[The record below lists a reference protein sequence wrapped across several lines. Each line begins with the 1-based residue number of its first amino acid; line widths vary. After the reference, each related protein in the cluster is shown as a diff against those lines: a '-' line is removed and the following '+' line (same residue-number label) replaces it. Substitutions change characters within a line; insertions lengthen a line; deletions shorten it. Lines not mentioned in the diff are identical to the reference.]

1 MFSKVLVKSFVYDLI
16 DVFMFPNGKIQKIR
30 NKYWINQ
37 SYLDQNLT
45 NTDRTSM
52 FFVFVCDL
60 QSNIREDKAR
70 NVIFEVMLKSKIFD
84 RLDLSVDCF
93 AIELSKPKTWKTR

>member
-1 MFSKVLVKSFVYDLI
+1 
-16 DVFMFPNGKIQKIR
+16 
-30 NKYWINQ
+30 
-37 SYLDQNLT
+37 
-45 NTDRTSM
+45 M